1 MAAWAHVGGAQVGF
15 LHKAKVLDFAGGNV
29 VHVAAGFSG
38 LMCSIIVGK
47 VCLHLAPTP
56 APATHPLSL
65 PLPSHVLTNADV
77 ALRGLALGCVAPTP
91 AASAPTSAA
100 KTSTPTTF

>member
-1 MAAWAHVGGAQVGF
+1 VGF

-47 VCLHLAPTP
+47 VGRRPTR
-56 APATHPLSL
+56 ANSST
-65 PLPSHVLTNADV
+65 
-77 ALRGLALGCVAPTP
+77 ALRA
-91 AASAPTSAA
+91 
-100 KTSTPTTF
+100 